1 MAISSIAHAEE
12 GDPVAGRVKSKFCQG
27 CHGVDG
33 NSVNPLCPNLSGQN
47 RLYLEKQIQDFQ
59 SGRRADSIMTGI
71 SQGLISDQD
80 AKDIASYFASRKP
93 MVGYSGNKMGQ
104 NIFREGKPESH
115 MPACASCHGEN
126 GKGRTDETNVF
137 PIIGGQTR
145 DYIAKQLRDLRSG
158 TRHNDTDNVMGNVAK
173 ELRDEEI
180 EALADYV
187 SNL

>member
-1 MAISSIAHAEE
+1 
-12 GDPVAGRVKSKFCQG
+12 
-27 CHGVDG
+27 
-33 NSVNPLCPNLSGQN
+33 
-47 RLYLEKQIQDFQ
+47 
-59 SGRRADSIMTGI
+59 
-71 SQGLISDQD
+71 
-80 AKDIASYFASRKP
+80 
-93 MVGYSGNKMGQ
+93 MGQ